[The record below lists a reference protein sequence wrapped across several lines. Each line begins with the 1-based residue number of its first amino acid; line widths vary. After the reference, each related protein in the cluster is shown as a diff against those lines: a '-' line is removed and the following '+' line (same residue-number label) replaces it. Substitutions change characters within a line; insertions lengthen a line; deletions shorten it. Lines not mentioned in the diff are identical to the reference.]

1 MGPGGDISW
10 AELCFLIFGAL
21 FSIFTIAYLR
31 KSGEK
36 MIITFVK
43 PNRRGVAKYVFAC
56 KCK

>member
-1 MGPGGDISW
+1 MGPGGGYFMGGT
-10 AELCFLIFGAL
+10 LFFNFGAL

-43 PNRRGVAKYVFAC
+43 PNRRGVAK
-56 KCK
+56 